1 MRQMR
6 AGVTAIAV
14 VVVGVVVVACGGG
27 SSAPT
32 PAATAE
38 PTTPA
43 ATAATSSAT
52 ATPSRDAIVAEVSQA
67 YLAYWDA
74 YADAVLHLDITR
86 MEGFAAGAELEGIR
100 EEIEA
105 LRAEGL
111 AARIRVEHDF
121 EVISVTESSAVIV
134 DEYVNNSFVVDAKT
148 LAPETA
154 DGPGDVFKDTIRLER
169 MEGRWVVTRGAR
181 EPAGPP

>member
-6 AGVTAIAV
+6 VGMTSIGVVCAAV
-14 VVVGVVVVACGGG
+14 VLLACGAG
-27 SSAPT
+27 SSTPT
-32 PAATAE
+32 PAATAD

-43 ATAATSSAT
+43 ATAAVPTAT
-52 ATPSRDAIVAEVSQA
+52 ATPSRDALVAEVSAA

-74 YADAVLHLDITR
+74 YADAVLHLDIR
-86 MEGFAAGAELEGIR
+86 RVERFAAGAELEGIR
-100 EEIEA
+100 TEIEA
-105 LRAEGL
+105 LRADGI

-121 EVISVTESSAVIV
+121 DVISVTESSAVIV

-148 LAPETA
+148 LLPENA
-154 DGPGDVFKDTIRLER
+154 DGLGDVFKDTVLLER
-169 MEGRWVVTRGAR
+169 VDGRWVVTRGAR